1 MTANQRKLLDRSR
14 SLFRLKK
21 WWFDVF
27 PDLQLPIP
35 RIDDCPMLLGI
46 MQHASGQRGEFPPF
60 EYQCQVLQ
68 RCDVLSKTNT
78 RSTLENVL
86 ETLRVFKDE
95 WHRHQ
100 QFLLPFDVSRSTG
113 LCPDVVI
120 EISKYLSLI
129 DTINA
134 FSISILPVLRQA
146 HSKVHLNNPSYR
158 LLQMIPHYLDPR
170 QISSVYII
178 DDIHRPTHHLS
189 AFQIFDQLVSMTIF
203 SQRREP
209 MIGRLLPYF
218 PAVRRLCL
226 WFITQF
232 DWILAKDLRDLSSHR
247 ITHLHIRC
255 TGVLS
260 DDFAT
265 RNQEGGYP
273 KNITITSL
281 IFDLTSNQVNRDK
294 AYFFRRTPAV
304 VSFNLPMSFIASLTN
319 IRRVR
324 LIFNRNQLQTFLQVN
339 QWQQLIHECLCL
351 NRVIIQLANSVEF
364 TQDALRIERTLRL
377 SRPGMIF
384 RIINA

>member
-1 MTANQRKLLDRSR
+1 
-14 SLFRLKK
+14 
-21 WWFDVF
+21 
-27 PDLQLPIP
+27 
-35 RIDDCPMLLGI
+35 MLVGI
-46 MQHASGQRGEFPPF
+46 MPHASGQQGEFSPF

-68 RCDVLSKTNT
+68 RGGLLFNTNT

-86 ETLRVFKDE
+86 ETLRVFKEE

-100 QFLLPFDVSRSTG
+100 QFLLPFDVSRPTG

-189 AFQIFDQLVSMTIF
+189 AFQIFDQLVSMTVF

-209 MIGRLLPYF
+209 MIGRLLSYF

-232 DWILAKDLRDLSSHR
+232 DWILAKDLRDLSSHP

-255 TGVLS
+255 TGVYFDILWTGN
-260 DDFAT
+260 T
-265 RNQEGGYP
+265 RDVHS
-273 KNITITSL
+273 KNTTITSFT
-281 IFDLTSNQVNRDK
+281 FDGEYDPWHRNRSQRHLRPERSNYFKPVIRFIRSLVN
-294 AYFFRRTPAV
+294 
-304 VSFNLPMSFIASLTN
+304 IQ
-319 IRRVR
+319 RVR
-324 LIFNRNQLQTFLQVN
+324 FITSEYRVNQLLQVN
-339 QWQQLIHECLCL
+339 EWREVISECVRLD
-351 NRVIIQLANSVEF
+351 RVIIQLVNDEGYTREAHNIE
-364 TQDALRIERTLRL
+364 QELRRI
-377 SRPGMIF
+377 RPGIIF
-384 RIINA
+384 RIEKRLVQLNALSSLQEKTSDSGMEEEFGDDEWDCLFD